1 MMAELLAALLYRFQ
15 PSPLQLLAM
24 VLKAFADRGYVTG
37 GAEAVGRPMLEH
49 VAFVI
54 EALKPIVAEIGL

>member
-1 MMAELLAALLYRFQ
+1 
-15 PSPLQLLAM
+15 M
-24 VLKAFADRGYVTG
+24 VLKTFADRGYVTG